1 MSVNLAFYY
10 FLTVVLLTRLFFQFR
25 DTPISAKSAIT
36 RTIIELLAIL
46 LLAWNPVL
54 IPLGVFLIALN
65 LSAYLVERR
74 IKKID
79 LTRLWF
85 LLIYLFL
92 FAIIFSRAAG
102 VGFNTAL
109 LKRIG
114 SLETHFILFSYF
126 KYVDWQS
133 FLKISSAFL
142 FSLNETNVLIRYLM
156 AALSLEPRMGEDEAA
171 GAIDTREYNR
181 GRVIGILER
190 TLIFYFVLY
199 GHFSAVGF
207 ILAAKGVT
215 RFKELENRPF
225 AEYFLIGTLSS
236 TIIAGVIALLVKQL

>member
-25 DTPISAKSAIT
+25 DNPLSAKSAISK
-36 RTIIELLAIL
+36 TIVELLAIL
-46 LLAWNPVL
+46 LLAWNPAL
-54 IPLGVFLIALN
+54 IPLGFFLIVLN
-65 LSAYLVERR
+65 ISAYFVERR

-79 LTRLWF
+79 LTRLCF
-85 LLIYLFL
+85 LLIYLIL
-92 FAIIFSRAAG
+92 FSIIFSRAAG

-126 KYVDWQS
+126 KYVDWQT
-133 FLKISSAFL
+133 FLKISASFL
-142 FSLNETNVLIRYLM
+142 FALNETNVLIRYLM
-156 AALSLEPRMGEDEAA
+156 AALSLEPRLGENEAA
-171 GAIDTREYNR
+171 GAMDTREYNR

-190 TLIFYFVLY
+190 TLIYYFVLY

-215 RFKELENRPF
+215 RFKELENRSF

-236 TIIAGVIALLVKQL
+236 TIIAGAIALLVKHI